1 MTKPIELANYKV
13 TCCRNKNVHWLS
25 EKGQKIER
33 RIGLGA
39 SNNYDD
45 KKRGGG
51 GQHNVHNR
59 MGRMG
64 GGCSVKIG

>member
-45 KKRGGG
+45 KKGGG
-51 GQHNVHNR
+51 VNTMSTIGW
-59 MGRMG
+59 G
-64 GGCSVKIG
+64 GWGEGAVSK